1 MVISELCCLLY
12 ILALEDVL
20 GNFQGSTRGGLGGWE
35 GGRES
40 SEILRLSIVGGSE
53 GGVEGMEIY

>member
-1 MVISELCCLLY
+1 MVLSELCCLLY

-20 GNFQGSTRGGLGGWE
+20 GNFQGSTILEGRK

-40 SEILRLSIVGGSE
+40 SEILRLSIVGESE
-53 GGVEGMEIY
+53 GGAEGMEIY

>member
-1 MVISELCCLLY
+1 MV
-12 ILALEDVL
+12 LE
-20 GNFQGSTRGGLGGWE
+20 GGGWE

>member
-1 MVISELCCLLY
+1 M
-12 ILALEDVL
+12 
-20 GNFQGSTRGGLGGWE
+20 G
-35 GGRES
+35 GGRER